1 MMSRDR
7 GYRGIDYARLA
18 AAILVVAI
26 HTSPLASFGH
36 TGDFILT
43 RIFAR
48 TAVPFFFMTSGFF
61 LISSY
66 NRNAEKLVSFVRKTA
81 VIYGCAILF
90 YLPLNIYNG
99 YFNMKHLLPNIV
111 KDLVFDGT
119 LYHLWYLPAAV
130 IGAAAAWIL
139 VKKLG
144 MKRALA
150 ITVLLYTV
158 GLFGDSY
165 YGASEKIPLFWSFY
179 SGIFEIS
186 DYTRNGI
193 FFAPVFF
200 VMGGIIAEQT
210 VRISLRKCIAGTA
223 VSLFLMLA
231 EGISLHYFQMQRHDS
246 MYVMLLPVM
255 YFLFTALTFWRGKR
269 LEGISDFALLLYLVH
284 PMMIVA
290 VRLFAGLTGLQK
302 VLVENSLIH
311 FLAVCAASV
320 AGSAAVAIVWS
331 RWKKQRRKPRRIR
344 ADRAWIEVDLNN
356 LKHNAR
362 TLSKAMPPGCRLMA
376 VVKANAYG
384 HGAFETAVCL
394 EQIGVT
400 SFAVA
405 TIDEGIALR
414 RWGIRG
420 DILILG
426 FTDPSRAKE
435 LHRYR
440 LIQTLIDA
448 PYAKRL
454 ARQGYIIRSHI
465 KIDTGMHRLGFG
477 VDERSEILRT
487 VQSRNLN
494 VCGIY
499 THLCAADSLA
509 EDDVKFTRRQTEVF
523 FELLEWLKEQEVTI
537 PDIHIQSSYGLLNYP
552 ELGCSYVRAGISLY
566 GVLSAP
572 NDTTR
577 LRPDLR
583 PVLSLRSQVV
593 LIREIKAGEH
603 VGYGRMYEAVRDSRI
618 AILLIGYADGIPRN
632 LSCGKGEVLIRGCRV
647 PIAGRISMDQLAVD
661 ITDIPDAAV
670 GDVATL
676 IGRDGQE
683 ELLAA
688 DAAARSGSI
697 TNELLSRITA
707 RVVIRT
713 QT

>member
-1 MMSRDR
+1 
-7 GYRGIDYARLA
+7 
-18 AAILVVAI
+18 
-26 HTSPLASFGH
+26 
-36 TGDFILT
+36 
-43 RIFAR
+43 
-48 TAVPFFFMTSGFF
+48 
-61 LISSY
+61 
-66 NRNAEKLVSFVRKTA
+66 
-81 VIYGCAILF
+81 
-90 YLPLNIYNG
+90 
-99 YFNMKHLLPNIV
+99 
-111 KDLVFDGT
+111 
-119 LYHLWYLPAAV
+119 
-130 IGAAAAWIL
+130 
-139 VKKLG
+139 
-144 MKRALA
+144 
-150 ITVLLYTV
+150 
-158 GLFGDSY
+158 
-165 YGASEKIPLFWSFY
+165 
-179 SGIFEIS
+179 
-186 DYTRNGI
+186 
-193 FFAPVFF
+193 
-200 VMGGIIAEQT
+200 
-210 VRISLRKCIAGTA
+210 
-223 VSLFLMLA
+223 
-231 EGISLHYFQMQRHDS
+231 
-246 MYVMLLPVM
+246 
-255 YFLFTALTFWRGKR
+255 
-269 LEGISDFALLLYLVH
+269 
-284 PMMIVA
+284 
-290 VRLFAGLTGLQK
+290 
-302 VLVENSLIH
+302 
-311 FLAVCAASV
+311 
-320 AGSAAVAIVWS
+320 
-331 RWKKQRRKPRRIR
+331 
-344 ADRAWIEVDLNN
+344 
-356 LKHNAR
+356 
-362 TLSKAMPPGCRLMA
+362 MPPGCRLMA

-477 VDERSEILRT
+477 VNERSEILRT
-487 VQSRNLN
+487 VRSRNLN

-499 THLCAADSLA
+499 THLCAADSLL

-572 NDTTR
+572 DDTTR

-618 AILLIGYADGIPRN
+618 AILPIGYADGIPRN

-647 PIAGRISMDQLAVD
+647 PIAGRVSMDQLAVD

-688 DAAARSGSI
+688 DEAARSGSI